1 MSVVHSVSPAHA
13 SRQSQGDGSGEGR
26 WDQPEAELT
35 TRLERLQLG
44 RYQGLLPDSFPV
56 QLKGQLGGQVRVA
69 WRDGRAHCEGGL
81 SLADL
86 TVSGAPLD
94 HSLQSQ
100 QLRLS
105 CLGDQLSVPTSRWVY
120 GPYQARF
127 GGGVRLN
134 RFFDLKGA
142 LEEPNQDRRLAFQ
155 LDGPWRQPRVRVDGR
170 WALPSSIPLDG
181 PLQLVLNSRP
191 TGVRGRNG
199 RPRSISSI
207 SAPLDWW
214 LRPRVRCIRD

>member
-1 MSVVHSVSPAHA
+1 M
-13 SRQSQGDGSGEGR
+13 
-26 WDQPEAELT
+26 
-35 TRLERLQLG
+35 
-44 RYQGLLPDSFPV
+44 

-127 GGGVRLN
+127 GGSVRLN
-134 RFFDLKGA
+134 RSFDLKGA

-155 LDGPWRQPRVRVDGR
+155 LDGPWRQPRVRWMAAGLCR
-170 WALPSSIPLDG
+170 HRFPWMARCS
-181 PLQLVLNSRP
+181 LVLNFRP

-199 RPRSISSI
+199 PPRSISSI
-207 SAPLDWW
+207 SGPWTVVEAKGALHPRLNVSTEQLQLAAPGSACLWCPSCW
-214 LRPRVRCIRD
+214 ELQPPCPVC